1 MKLDS
6 SAFLADPELIDALEK
21 RSTAISCGGDRVLF
35 RQGDI
40 PQGLYI
46 LDLGELTL
54 TMTSPKGEQLIPSRP
69 PPAHCWAC
77 RDSSATSPTRSRPS
91 PAMAPA
97 SALSP
102 ATNSPASC
110 RPARI
115 SPSRFF
121 KSSQPRF
128 APPAAPCQA
137 VRTSLV
143 DWAPTLA
150 GVFLSSLTR
159 LGELRPR

>member
-54 TMTSPKGEQLIPSRP
+54 TMTSPKGEQLISIQA
-69 PPAHCWAC
+69 PAGSLLGLPGLIGNEPYTLTAIA
-77 RDSSATSPTRSRPS
+77 RDGARLSFVTRDEFTSFMQTSPHLSLKILQVLAAEVRSARR
-91 PAMAPA
+91 
-97 SALSP
+97 ALS
-102 ATNSPASC
+102 
-110 RPARI
+110 
-115 SPSRFF
+115 SR
-121 KSSQPRF
+121 
-128 APPAAPCQA
+128 
-137 VRTSLV
+137 
-143 DWAPTLA
+143 
-150 GVFLSSLTR
+150 
-159 LGELRPR
+159 

>member
-54 TMTSPKGEQLIPSRP
+54 TMTSPKGEQLISIQA
-69 PPAHCWAC
+69 PAGSLLGLPGLIGDEPYTLTAIA
-77 RDSSATSPTRSRPS
+77 RDGARLSFVTRDEITSFMQTSPHLSLKILQVLAAEVRSARR
-91 PAMAPA
+91 
-97 SALSP
+97 ALS
-102 ATNSPASC
+102 
-110 RPARI
+110 
-115 SPSRFF
+115 SR
-121 KSSQPRF
+121 
-128 APPAAPCQA
+128 
-137 VRTSLV
+137 
-143 DWAPTLA
+143 
-150 GVFLSSLTR
+150 
-159 LGELRPR
+159 